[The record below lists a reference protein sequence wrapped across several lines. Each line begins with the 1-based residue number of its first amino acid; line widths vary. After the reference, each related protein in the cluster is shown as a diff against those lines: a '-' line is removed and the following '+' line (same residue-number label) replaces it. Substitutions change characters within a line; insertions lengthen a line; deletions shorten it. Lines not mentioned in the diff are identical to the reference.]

1 MFPPPLRVT
10 IKSVLFSIF
19 GVFLE
24 NFCWKCFKA
33 GCVGIKICIASS
45 SSSSSSFPLLL
56 PLLRSAPSTSLHRA
70 SRFDWHLFSLSIF
83 HLARCDTSP
92 ALYTLSR
99 ADRLYVFIF
108 RNMSFMSNMSWIF
121 LPSSPPFAVLPP
133 FLLSLT
139 PSLSSPYTFS
149 FPFSPLILLRSY
161 DLSNDIVMIICSP
174 FPPRIRYNYPFPPFS
189 LLQL

>member
-33 GCVGIKICIASS
+33 GCVGIKICVASS
-45 SSSSSSFPLLL
+45 SSSSSPFPLLL
-56 PLLRSAPSTSLHRA
+56 PLLRSVPSTSLHRA
-70 SRFDWHLFSLSIF
+70 SRFDWHLFSRYRFSIS
-83 HLARCDTSP
+83 LGATPRQPYYAQPCRPS
-92 ALYTLSR
+92 
-99 ADRLYVFIF
+99 YVFIF

-139 PSLSSPYTFS
+139 PSLSSPYTFF
-149 FPFSPLILLRSY
+149 FPFSPLILLR
-161 DLSNDIVMIICSP
+161 
-174 FPPRIRYNYPFPPFS
+174 FIR
-189 LLQL
+189 LK